1 MDRRSF
7 LALVASATA
16 SACAPGGAVAPAA
29 APPAPHPDLEETT
42 LADLAARMS
51 RGEIRAVDLVERYLA
66 RIDALDVQGPALRS
80 VIERNPDAIAIAE
93 RLDQER
99 REKGPRGPL
108 HGVPILVKDN
118 LDTGDRMETTAGSLA
133 LAGTRAR
140 ADARVVARLREA
152 GAVILGKTNLSEWAN
167 IRSSRST
174 SGWSG
179 RGGQTKNPYALDRNP
194 SGSSSGSAVATAA
207 NLCAASIGTET
218 DGSIVSPA
226 SICGIVGLKP
236 TVGLVSRTGI
246 VPIAHSQDTAGP
258 MTRTVSDAALILAAV
273 AEPPA
278 EADPPR
284 FREALSRA
292 LTKNGAAGLRVG
304 VARGFNNISRAVT
317 AIFDAAIED
326 LRRLG
331 ATIVDPVDL
340 GPLAK
345 IDDPEMMVLLSEL
358 KADLAAYL
366 ATRGP
371 DTAVR
376 TLADVVQ
383 WNAAHARAELS
394 FFGQELFEQALQ
406 KGPLDGAAYKEALA
420 ACRRYARDEGIDAA
434 LRAHKLDVIAA
445 PTGGPAWL
453 TDLVNGDAFT
463 GSSSTPAAVAGYPS
477 ITVPAGFLRG
487 LPIGISFFAGAWS
500 EPTLLRVAYA
510 YEQATKRRAPPRYL
524 PTVDLAEGARDG
536 RAERR

>member
-7 LALVASATA
+7 LALGAAAAA
-16 SACAPGGAVAPAA
+16 SACAPASTSAPPS
-29 APPAPHPDLEETT
+29 APPAPHPDLQETT
-42 LADLAARMS
+42 LADLGARMS
-51 RGEIRAVDLVERYLA
+51 RGEIRAVDLVEQYLA
-66 RIDALDVQGPALRS
+66 RIDALDVKGPALRS
-80 VIERNPDAIAIAE
+80 VIERNPDALAIAE
-93 RLDQER
+93 KLDQER
-99 REKGPRGPL
+99 RAKGPRGPL
-108 HGVPILVKDN
+108 HGIPILVKDN

-133 LAGTRAR
+133 LAGTRAK
-140 ADARVVARLREA
+140 ADARAIAKLREA
-152 GAVILGKTNLSEWAN
+152 GAAILGKTNLSEWAN
-167 IRSSRST
+167 IRSPKST

-179 RGGQTKNPYALDRNP
+179 RGGLTKNPYALDRNT
-194 SGSSSGSAVATAA
+194 SGSSSGSAAATAA

-218 DGSIVSPA
+218 DGSIVSPS

-236 TVGLVSRTGI
+236 TVGLVSGAGI
-246 VPIAHSQDTAGP
+246 VPIAHTQDTAGP
-258 MTRTVSDAALILAAV
+258 MTRTVADAALILAAI

-284 FREALSRA
+284 FREALARA
-292 LTKNGAAGLRVG
+292 LVKDGAAKLRIG
-304 VARGFNNISRAVT
+304 VARNIPNIGKQVM

-326 LRRLG
+326 LRKLG

-340 GPLAK
+340 GPIAK
-345 IDDPEMMVLLSEL
+345 IEDPELLVLLSEL
-358 KADLAAYL
+358 KADLATYL

-371 DTAVR
+371 DCAVR
-376 TLADVVQ
+376 TLEDVVK
-383 WNAAHARAELS
+383 WNAAHAREELG
-394 FFGQELFEQALQ
+394 FFGQEFFEQALQ

-420 ACRRYARDEGIDAA
+420 TCKRLARDEGIDAA
-434 LRAHKLDVIAA
+434 LRTHKLDVIAA

-453 TDLVNGDAFT
+453 SDLVNGDAFT

-500 EPTLLRVAYA
+500 EPTLLRVAFA

-524 PTVDLAEGARDG
+524 PTVDL
-536 RAERR
+536 